1 MGAKG
6 SKLVPPQNADEF
18 LAMFDCSNEFGEP
31 LSCYLAAK
39 NVWESVGG
47 KETMT
52 KSQFF
57 AAIGVDEK
65 NALPEEKDLFAAV
78 WHAFD
83 VNNNNKLEF
92 SEWLLYYGTAHY
104 GSRVQ
109 VNQALFVIMYTNA
122 DGKLSRKE
130 VELMFRRSA
139 LMQKKLSVLG
149 VGADAF
155 QILSRGELAQLRSQ
169 AKSTE
174 DFVRLCEEAK
184 KRLIQT
190 SMPPKIV
197 LTDEE
202 LEKVKKSVA
211 EFFVI
216 SDTDKSGDI
225 DYDEF
230 MSVMEKFPE
239 LMPVNVFRK
248 RNSY

>member
-6 SKLVPPQNADEF
+6 TKLVPPRDANEF

-39 NVWESVGG
+39 NAWEVAVGG
-47 KETMT
+47 KDTMN
-52 KSQFF
+52 KSQFY

-65 NALPEEKDLFAAV
+65 DAIPEEKDLYAAV

-83 VNNNNKLEF
+83 VNGNGKMEF

-104 GSRVQ
+104 ASAEQ
-109 VNQALFVIMYTNA
+109 VNTALFAIMDVNG
-122 DGKLSRKE
+122 DGKLSKKE
-130 VELMFRRSA
+130 VETMFRRSE
-139 LMQKKLSVLG
+139 LIRKRLSALG

-169 AKSTE
+169 ATSPE

-184 KRLIQT
+184 KQLIKT
-190 SMPPKIV
+190 SMPSKIT
-197 LTDEE
+197 LTDED
-202 LEKVKKSVA
+202 LDKVKKSVA

-216 SDTDKSGDI
+216 ADIDKSGDI
-225 DYDEF
+225 DFDEF
-230 MSVMEKFPE
+230 MHVMTNFPE
-239 LMPVNVFRK
+239 LMQVAVFRRK
-248 RNSY
+248 

>member
-6 SKLVPPQNADEF
+6 TKLIPPKNADEF

-39 NVWESVGG
+39 NIWEGTVGG
-47 KETMT
+47 KDTMT

-57 AAIGVDEK
+57 AAIGVDESDEM
-65 NALPEEKDLFAAV
+65 PEEKELFSAV

-83 VNNNNKLEF
+83 VNGNNKMEF

-104 GSRVQ
+104 GSMSQ
-109 VNQALFVIMYTNA
+109 INQAMFAIMDANG
-122 DGKLSRKE
+122 DGKLSKKE

-139 LMQKKLSVLG
+139 LIQKRLTALG

-169 AKSTE
+169 AANTE
-174 DFVRLCEEAK
+174 DFVRLCEDAK
-184 KRLIQT
+184 KKLLKT
-190 SMPPKIV
+190 SMPTKIV

-202 LEKVKKSVA
+202 IEKVKKSVA

-216 SDTDKSGDI
+216 ADIDKSGDI

-230 MSVMEKFPE
+230 IHVMENFPE
-239 LMPVNVFRK
+239 LMQVNVFRRK
-248 RNSY
+248 

>member
-6 SKLVPPQNADEF
+6 TKLVPPRDANEF
-18 LAMFDCSNEFGEP
+18 LEMFDCSNEFGEP

-39 NVWESVGG
+39 NAWEAAAGG
-47 KETMT
+47 KDTMN

-57 AAIGVDEK
+57 AAVGLDEK
-65 NALPEEKDLFAAV
+65 DCIPEEKDLFSAV
-78 WHAFD
+78 WHTFD
-83 VNNNNKLEF
+83 VNGNNKMEF

-104 GSRVQ
+104 ASPSQR
-109 VNQALFVIMYTNA
+109 NTAMFAIMDCNG
-122 DGKLSRKE
+122 DGKLSKKE
-130 VELMFRRSA
+130 VETMFRRSA
-139 LMQKKLSVLG
+139 LINKRLTALG

-169 AKSTE
+169 AASPE

-190 SMPPKIV
+190 SMPSKIT
-197 LTDEE
+197 LTDED

-216 SDTDKSGDI
+216 ADVDKSGDI

-230 MSVMEKFPE
+230 IHVMENFPE
-239 LMPVNVFRK
+239 LMQISVFSRK
-248 RNSY
+248 

>member
-6 SKLVPPQNADEF
+6 TKLVPPHNADEF

-39 NVWESVGG
+39 NIWESAVCG
-47 KETMT
+47 KDTMT
-52 KSQFF
+52 KAQFYG
-57 AAIGVDEK
+57 AIGLDEK
-65 NALPEEKDLFAAV
+65 EVIPEEKEMFGAV
-78 WHAFD
+78 WRAFD
-83 VNNNNKLEF
+83 VNGNNKMEF

-104 GSRVQ
+104 GTPAQ
-109 VNQALFVIMYTNA
+109 VNQALFAIMDVNG
-122 DGKLSRKE
+122 DGKLSKKE
-130 VELMFRRSA
+130 VDLMFRRSA
-139 LMQKKLSVLG
+139 LMQKRLNALG

-169 AKSTE
+169 AADTE
-174 DFVRLCEEAK
+174 DFVRLCEDAK
-184 KRLIQT
+184 KQLLQK
-190 SMPPKIV
+190 SMPTKIV

-202 LEKVKKSVA
+202 VENVKKNVA

-216 SDTDKSGDI
+216 ADVDKSGDI

-230 MSVMEKFPE
+230 MHVMEKFPE

-248 RNSY
+248 